1 MVGRSVMLQVCMA
14 TMKAVQISG
23 TETVTP
29 VVVAEL
35 PVVVLNN
42 VIPEKD
48 VLYLPSPVDIWK
60 YKQKKQTKDQFP
72 ISPIHV
78 LFYTHMYDSSYTC
91 IHTRHVLH
99 T

>member
-1 MVGRSVMLQVCMA
+1 MVVRSVMLQVCTA
-14 TMKAVQISG
+14 TARAVPINYNG

-35 PVVVLNN
+35 PVVVSNN

-60 YKQKKQTKDQFP
+60 YKQKTGP
-72 ISPIHV
+72 CV
-78 LFYTHMYDSSYTC
+78 L
-91 IHTRHVLH
+91 L
-99 T
+99 